1 VALLERCD
9 AWRRPA
15 RLESALAAFIALSEA
30 APPTPNLVARRCE
43 QVRAALQAAQRV
55 SSAALPATVRDAAGP
70 ALGQALREA
79 RLQAIAN
86 NVEWS

>member
-1 VALLERCD
+1 
-9 AWRRPA
+9 
-15 RLESALAAFIALSEA
+15 
-30 APPTPNLVARRCE
+30 
-43 QVRAALQAAQRV
+43 VRAALQAAQRV
-55 SSAALPATVRDAAGP
+55 SSASLPATVRDTGGP